1 MRNTIGEGTMCHR
14 ERTLVRLA
22 LSYVVANLDDVNECF
37 ESDETLEGF
46 IKISKDNDSVIL
58 REVEEREILDLINL
72 FD

>member
-37 ESDETLEGF
+37 ESDEILEGF
-46 IKISKDNDSVIL
+46 IKINKDNDSVIL
-58 REVEEREILDLINL
+58 REVEEREILELINL

>member
-14 ERTLVRLA
+14 ERALVRLA

-58 REVEEREILDLINL
+58 REVEEREILELINL
-72 FD
+72 FE

>member
-14 ERTLVRLA
+14 ERALVRLA

-46 IKISKDNDSVIL
+46 IKINKDNDSVIL
-58 REVEEREILDLINL
+58 REVEEREILELINL

>member
-14 ERTLVRLA
+14 ERALVRLA
-22 LSYVVANLDDVNECF
+22 LSYVVA
-37 ESDETLEGF
+37 
-46 IKISKDNDSVIL
+46 KINKDNDSVIL